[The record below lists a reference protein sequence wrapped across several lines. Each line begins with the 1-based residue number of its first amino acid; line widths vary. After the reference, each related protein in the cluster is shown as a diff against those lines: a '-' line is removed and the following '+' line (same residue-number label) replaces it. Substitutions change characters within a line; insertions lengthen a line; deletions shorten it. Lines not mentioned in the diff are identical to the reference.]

1 MIEIDRLSFAYGALS
16 MRFSLTVTRGQCMA
30 VIGPSGA
37 GKSTLL
43 SLVAGFE
50 SPLDGRVLID
60 GGDVTGMRPDQR
72 PTTTLFQEHNLFSHL
87 NVEQNIGLALDPGL
101 RLTREH
107 RLEIDAALER
117 VDLAGLHKRFPSE
130 LSGGQ
135 RQRVALARTLARRK
149 PVLLLDEPFSALD
162 PPLRR
167 SMLDLVDDIRRDRG
181 LTIMMVS
188 HLPDD
193 AARIAERAAFIEAG
207 RVVGVYE
214 TAALTSAAPP
224 PEIAGY
230 LSHPSKSGS
239 P

>member
-1 MIEIDRLSFAYGALS
+1 MIEIDRLGFAYGA
-16 MRFSLTVTRGQCMA
+16 MTMQFSLTVARGECLA

-43 SLVAGFE
+43 SLIAGFE
-50 SPLDGRVLID
+50 TPLDGRIVID
-60 GGDVTGMRPDQR
+60 GIDVSGLRPDQR

-87 NVEQNIGLALDPGL
+87 SVERNIGLALDPGL
-101 RLTREH
+101 KLTREH
-107 RLEIDAALER
+107 RREIDAALER
-117 VDLAGLHKRFPSE
+117 VGLAGLHKRFPSE

-193 AARIAERAAFIEAG
+193 AARIAERTAFIEAG

-214 TAALTSAAPP
+214 TEALTGDAPP
-224 PEIAGY
+224 SEIEGY
-230 LSHPSKSGS
+230 LG
-239 P
+239 

>member
-1 MIEIDRLSFAYGALS
+1 MIEIDQLRFAYDDMS
-16 MRFSLTVTRGQCMA
+16 MCFSLRVARGDCMA
-30 VIGPSGA
+30 IIGPSGA

-43 SLVAGFE
+43 SLIAGFDE
-50 SPLDGRVLID
+50 PLGGSVRID
-60 GGDVTGMRPDQR
+60 GVDVGDLRPDRR
-72 PTTTLFQEHNLFSHL
+72 PVTTLFQEHNLFSHL
-87 NVEQNIGLALDPGL
+87 SVEQNIGLALHPGL
-101 RLTREH
+101 KLSAAHRREIGEALDRVGLT
-107 RLEIDAALER
+107 
-117 VDLAGLHKRFPSE
+117 GLDKRMPAE

-193 AARIAERAAFIEAG
+193 AERIAERVAFIEDG
-207 RVVGVYE
+207 HVVGVFE
-214 TAALTSAAPP
+214 TDRLFGDNPP
-224 PEIAGY
+224 PEIAAY
-230 LSHPSKSGS
+230 LRGPAED
-239 P
+239 